1 MQSGDLG
8 AVETSREVRHSRIFT
23 SSSESNARSS
33 YVKGSRVGKS
43 CPWNKVEEKVALQ
56 ERTTPLK
63 VTWHGVLRYNEHEV
77 AWNHERNVL
86 CCGLLELA

>member
-8 AVETSREVRHSRIFT
+8 AVETSREVRHAHIFT
-23 SSSESNARSS
+23 CSSESNARSS
-33 YVKGSRVGKS
+33 HVEGSRVGKS
-43 CPWNKVEEKVALQ
+43 CLSNEVEEKVALQ

-63 VTWHGVLRYNEHEV
+63 VTWHGVLRYDEHEV
-77 AWNHERNVL
+77 AWHHEHNIL